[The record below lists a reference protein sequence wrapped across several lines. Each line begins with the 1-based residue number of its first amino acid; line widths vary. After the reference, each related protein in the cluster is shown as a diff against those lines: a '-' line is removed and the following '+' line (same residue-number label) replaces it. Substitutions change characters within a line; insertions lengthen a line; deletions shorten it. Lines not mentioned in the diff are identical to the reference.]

1 MVQTASFYS
10 RFDLILHFHKLKNK
24 GRMHQ
29 TRSSPPASQ
38 TNQGKK
44 TNKRSE
50 KRHQRE
56 EKKQQE
62 NKAALQWQLV
72 RQKLHLSS
80 ISSSSDKIAVPLG
93 FQNNVRKKMIS
104 SLLIRHSVHEQEE
117 EIYRTQHLHFI
128 NLIRAWKIE
137 GIDGLNT
144 DHSRKAV
151 HIGQQLV
158 KIATKSR
165 KRTSNKNEEFV
176 TKILVRTT
184 KRLAEAAAVE
194 MDFTPLQIACIQ
206 GLPASIVAF
215 LIDEELPP
223 KLVQL
228 QLQHGCSSAVNQ
240 RNDMGRIPLHS
251 IVQCI
256 CDGGISYSE
265 GAEIIDLLCA
275 KDISTIHSSDI
286 DMMSPTDLAYIA
298 LMTNEKRLRRGLTH
312 NTTILMDPFTTKI
325 QTINEL
331 LIDLR
336 RISITSYRLYKL
348 QCEEVHF
355 ETRVRLN
362 KQHYESHEWCNCS
375 LIGGGG
381 SYIGISSPM
390 STSTATTLSESHSS
404 LRFAEVSP
412 IK

>member
-1 MVQTASFYS
+1 
-10 RFDLILHFHKLKNK
+10 
-24 GRMHQ
+24 
-29 TRSSPPASQ
+29 
-38 TNQGKK
+38 
-44 TNKRSE
+44 
-50 KRHQRE
+50 
-56 EKKQQE
+56 
-62 NKAALQWQLV
+62 
-72 RQKLHLSS
+72 
-80 ISSSSDKIAVPLG
+80 
-93 FQNNVRKKMIS
+93 
-104 SLLIRHSVHEQEE
+104 
-117 EIYRTQHLHFI
+117 
-128 NLIRAWKIE
+128 
-137 GIDGLNT
+137 
-144 DHSRKAV
+144 
-151 HIGQQLV
+151 
-158 KIATKSR
+158 
-165 KRTSNKNEEFV
+165 
-176 TKILVRTT
+176 
-184 KRLAEAAAVE
+184 LAEAAVVE
-194 MDFTPLQIACIQ
+194 MAFTPLQIACIQ